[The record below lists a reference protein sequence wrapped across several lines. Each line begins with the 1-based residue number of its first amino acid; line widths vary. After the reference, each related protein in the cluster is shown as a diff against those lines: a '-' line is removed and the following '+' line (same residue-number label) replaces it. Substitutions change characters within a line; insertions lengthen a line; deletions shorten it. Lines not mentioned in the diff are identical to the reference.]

1 MVLLRLETETAMNL
15 KDLQDEL
22 AAVAAERGL
31 GPQQNPKNLAMAVAA
46 DAGALLGLFQWLSEE
61 QSWRLGGPG
70 EKDAA
75 AAAIAN
81 VTTHA
86 LRLADELGI
95 DLEAA
100 IQAQLA
106 PKAPVREARPAA
118 RQARPVATPVEPPP
132 APPAP
137 IEPPRA
143 EEPPPPAA
151 PPPAARHADE
161 MSAEPPAPKKE
172 RRAPPDSTPNWL
184 DGLISPRPAPR
195 GKRSAPEPKPPLT
208 EPKPAP
214 PPPETVREPAAVVA
228 VEDPTS
234 ELVVPEPT
242 GVVHAP
248 AVVRDAGPKWDEVQ
262 PAGKERY
269 TDLDPDATKTLVR
282 SLAKR
287 VSAAKSDD
295 PLLRDLHDELE
306 TLRRTLYGPNP
317 KRSWLADSLM
327 TIRNMLEEAT
337 QVSLGD
343 EIRADEH
350 LVQIERMLGP

>member
-1 MVLLRLETETAMNL
+1 MMALRRLETETAMNL

-22 AAVAAERGL
+22 AAAAAERGL

-75 AAAIAN
+75 AAAIVN
-81 VTTHA
+81 VTMHA

-95 DLEAA
+95 DLEVA

-118 RQARPVATPVEPPP
+118 RQSRPVATPLEPPP

-137 IEPPRA
+137 VEPPRV
-143 EEPPPPAA
+143 EEPSLPAA
-151 PPPAARHADE
+151 PPPAVRHAEE
-161 MSAEPPAPKKE
+161 MPAEPPTPKKE
-172 RRAPPDSTPNWL
+172 RRAPPDPTPNWL
-184 DGLISPRPAPR
+184 DGLISQRPAPR
-195 GKRSAPEPKPPLT
+195 GKRSAP

-214 PPPETVREPAAVVA
+214 PPPETVREPAAVVT

-234 ELVVPEPT
+234 ELIVPEPT
-242 GVVHAP
+242 GVVHAQ
-248 AVVRDAGPKWDEVQ
+248 AVAADAGPKWEEVHA
-262 PAGKERY
+262 AGKERY

-350 LVQIERMLGP
+350 LAQIERMLGP